1 MGVLWGIVEVGVGG
15 LVGWGWGEGGA
26 QKVRD
31 AHWGERVA
39 DDADEVR
46 FSRAACEVCRR
57 ITDVAVMIEL
67 YRGQKNIF
75 CTGERCLVFIY
86 HPGPSA
92 DGSVKAAALRLRVRT
107 RSVPVAGTI

>member
-31 AHWGERVA
+31 SHWGERVA

-67 YRGQKNIF
+67 KYI
-75 CTGERCLVFIY
+75 
-86 HPGPSA
+86 
-92 DGSVKAAALRLRVRT
+92 
-107 RSVPVAGTI
+107 